1 MKNFEIEKFRKI
13 LISKN
18 FKIFIEKCMKMKNF
32 EIENFRKFSISKFFD
47 LASLDG
53 RRSSPNKSFSFGSK
67 AFDAE
72 MSPLSISK
80 EISDSIAIA
89 AE

>member
-1 MKNFEIEKFRKI
+1 MKMKNLEIEKFQ
-13 LISKN
+13 N
-18 FKIFIEKCMKMKNF
+18 FRS
-32 EIENFRKFSISKFFD
+32 RKFSRD
-47 LASLDG
+47 ASLDG
-53 RRSSPNKSFSFGSK
+53 RRSSPNKYFSFGSK
-67 AFDAE
+67 TFDAE